1 MDEKIIFAGSMI
13 ITVIIEMI
21 IMSQFIEERYK
32 RSYQNKWVYIA
43 TKGVMGAIIS
53 CVNLLYVPIAS
64 ILVWM
69 ISTGCFIGILYYHE
83 RKKTWMCILE
93 SEIVI
98 LIFCVCEAVGH
109 IGLKIVFLLLKLPN
123 VDGMISSGLA
133 ATFSNVVIIFFW
145 YVFVA
150 RIWKKDNN
158 LKYTASQYIT
168 HVVIA
173 AYSIANL
180 MVILHVMPHVTT
192 MSERYL
198 LLINMLCIV
207 FADMYFLYFIKCIAE
222 RNQFQ
227 IEKELLE
234 QQSELQYNYYLA
246 ENEKYQQS
254 MLVFHDIKKHLRM
267 ITKLENENESEQAK
281 VYTEQIAGMLK
292 KIVPEQYTD
301 QPILNILLLE
311 RKRQAEK
318 EQIQFQVEV
327 GNIDLSFMDTIDI
340 TTIFANLLDN
350 AFEAA
355 QQVSIDKFV
364 DVKIQPNQDFT
375 VIRIENSMAKEP
387 VFRNGRPKTKKT
399 GNHGYGLLNVERTVK
414 KYDGNIQYEIGNNS
428 FIAKIIIN
436 K

>member
-32 RSYQNKWVYIA
+32 RSYQNKGVYIA
-43 TKGVMGAIIS
+43 AKGAKGIIIAG
-53 CVNLLYVPIAS
+53 VNLLYIPIANLA
-64 ILVWM
+64 IWLITVWM
-69 ISTGCFIGILYYHE
+69 LVGLFYYHE
-83 RKKTWMCILE
+83 SKKTWMCVLE
-93 SEIVI
+93 TEIVF
-98 LIFCVCEAVGH
+98 LIFCACESVGH
-109 IGLKIVFLLLKLPN
+109 IGLKIALLLLEIPN
-123 VDGMISSGLA
+123 VDGMIFLALA
-133 ATFSNVVIIFFW
+133 ATFSNIVIIFFW
-145 YVFVA
+145 YVFVV
-150 RIWKKDNN
+150 RIWTKDNN
-158 LKYTASQYIT
+158 LKYTNSQYIT

-173 AYSIANL
+173 AYSIVNL

-192 MSERYL
+192 MNERYL

-254 MLVFHDIKKHLRM
+254 MLVLHDIKKHLRM
-267 ITKLENENESEQAK
+267 IIKLENGNESEQAK

-318 EQIQFQVEV
+318 EKIQFQVEV

-375 VIRIENSMAKEP
+375 VIRIENSMAGKT
-387 VFRNGRPKTKKT
+387 VFQNGRPKTKKA

-414 KYDGNIQYEIGNNS
+414 KYDGDIQYETGNNS
-428 FIAKIIIN
+428 FITKIIIN